1 MATNPKILQTAQ
13 DQFPKSANKTV
24 QVASAWRAS
33 DSTLERPAANGTDG
47 WTPVHQPATYA
58 LVSELKRQGFS
69 WVSLEA
75 SGTANRHRDVRITD
89 LL

>member
-24 QVASAWRAS
+24 QVSSAWRAS
-33 DSTLERPAANGTDG
+33 DSTLERPAANGIDG
-47 WTPVHQPATYA
+47 WTPVHKPATHT
-58 LVSELKRQGFS
+58 LVSELERHGFS
-69 WVSLEA
+69 WVNLET
-75 SGTANRHRDVRITD
+75 SGTANRHKDVRISD